1 MKTTLATG
9 STRLARTSDGP
20 GGWLPNWEPENPTF
34 WRQTGSKIAWRTLS
48 LTTTSLVFSFATW
61 FVMSVLVVRLPAV
74 GFDFDTKELFWLAA
88 MPGLA
93 GGTLRI
99 VHSFAIPIF
108 GSRLVIGVANLL
120 KIIPCI
126 GLGLAVPTRC
136 ATRSL

>member
-1 MKTTLATG
+1 M
-9 STRLARTSDGP
+9 
-20 GGWLPNWEPENPTF
+20 
-34 WRQTGSKIAWRTLS
+34 
-48 LTTTSLVFSFATW
+48 
-61 FVMSVLVVRLPAV
+61 VRLPAV